1 LADGTESD
9 FWDSQLQIPPV
20 MFADMLADTHVSL
33 MPGLRGS
40 SSARHM
46 RFISREF
53 DIHLKISGSGNQKSL
68 FGQVTADGIAA
79 ESSLITLIVHDEHCA
94 TTATDSFGEFE
105 VARVR
110 FGTAMLEILVPSR
123 RIVATFD
130 VSPA

>member
-1 LADGTESD
+1 MSDLEIGDRVEIVGDTTGQFLSKVGVITTTREMSPRKKFTVRLADGTESD

-53 DIHLKISGSGNQKSL
+53 DIHLKISGSGNQ
-68 FGQVTADGIAA
+68 
-79 ESSLITLIVHDEHCA
+79 
-94 TTATDSFGEFE
+94 
-105 VARVR
+105 
-110 FGTAMLEILVPSR
+110 
-123 RIVATFD
+123 
-130 VSPA
+130 